1 MKKANNNLGITLIAL
16 VVTIVI
22 LLLLAGVSF
31 RLITGEDGVLKQ
43 TLEAVDENEAATADE
58 EIKLKTAEAVMKYY
72 ADFKTNKSKTLL
84 TFMDEYLTANATTP
98 SGAKLSKNE
107 NGVWVY
113 TDLNGNK
120 TTFGITEDGDPILGA
135 TEPPTGGDSE
145 EETPLPTKKTLV
157 EQVTANNYGDKV
169 NYSVTVNN
177 VELKDWKIFYKTGN
191 QVMMIMSDYL
201 PNTTNLAQ
209 KAGLTQGT
217 QGFFKDYGVRCTTS
231 KDGFMQI
238 LNNSVNWQELV
249 TEELGRKNVIAKG
262 AASVQDWINSWNE
275 KGFVPNLEM
284 PGKYPN
290 DISYRTYSSLNTN
303 NTGYELYIPRSKT
316 GQPFYAYLLSS
327 SSEYGTIAVTSE
339 ESGELA
345 GSSSKY
351 GEGYTGSSDEYVY
364 SCYVLRPIII
374 LTDSVVGEYKNGAWN
389 IE

>member
-1 MKKANNNLGITLIAL
+1 MKNYRLTKTRGITLIAL
-16 VVTIVI
+16 VITIIV
-22 LLLLAGVSF
+22 LLILAGISLN
-31 RLITGEDGVLKQ
+31 LITGEDGILGRAM
-43 TLEAVDENEAATADE
+43 EAVDENEKAVIDE
-58 EIKLKTAEAVMKYY
+58 EVKLAVADKSMEYY
-72 ADFKTNKSKTLL
+72 KNRKSLKG
-84 TFMDEYLTANATTP
+84 EYPTVKDYLVEKLGGYTTP
-98 SGAKLSKNE
+98 SGGSIKNE
-107 NGVWVY
+107 NGNLSY
-113 TDLNGNK
+113 DKNGNK
-120 TTFGITEDGDPILGA
+120 TPINIDDKGNVSIGDTQPGED
-135 TEPPTGGDSE
+135 TS
-145 EETPLPTKKTLV
+145 PTKKTLL

-284 PGKYPN
+284 PEKYSN
-290 DISYRTYSSLNTN
+290 DSGYQTYSSLNTN
-303 NTGYELYIPRSKT
+303 NTGYELYIPRSGT
-316 GQPFYAYLLSS
+316 GWPFYAYLLSS

-345 GSSSKY
+345 GSAFDY
-351 GEGYTGSSDEYVY
+351 GEGHDEYVY

>member
-1 MKKANNNLGITLIAL
+1 MKNYRLTKTRGITLIAL
-16 VVTIVI
+16 VITIIV
-22 LLLLAGVSF
+22 LLILAGISLN
-31 RLITGEDGVLKQ
+31 LITGEDGILGRAM
-43 TLEAVDENEAATADE
+43 EAVDENEKAVIDE
-58 EIKLKTAEAVMKYY
+58 EVKLAVADKSMEYY
-72 ADFKTNKSKTLL
+72 KNRKSLKG
-84 TFMDEYLTANATTP
+84 EYPTVKDYLVEKLGGYTTP
-98 SGAKLSKNE
+98 SGGSIKNE
-107 NGVWVY
+107 NGNLSY
-113 TDLNGNK
+113 DKNGNK
-120 TTFGITEDGDPILGA
+120 TPINIDDKGNVSIGDTQPGED
-135 TEPPTGGDSE
+135 TS
-145 EETPLPTKKTLV
+145 PTKKTLL

-209 KAGLTQGT
+209 KAGLIQGT
-217 QGFFKDYGVRCTTS
+217 RDFFKDYGVRCTTS